1 MAIVLRLEKRKLPK
15 KVKEIFEKAE
25 NNQSEIIV
33 PAMVFAERAYLSEK
47 NRIETNL
54 EEVKS
59 YLKNHT
65 HIHESALTLEN
76 VISAFVIDDIPE
88 LHDRLIAAVALQLSI
103 KIITNDPDIQ
113 KSSYL
118 KSIWK

>member
-1 MAIVLRLEKRKLPK
+1 LNKHVTDTMAIVLRLEKRKLPK

-33 PAMVFAERAYLSEK
+33 PAMVFAEIAYLSEK

-65 HIHESALTLEN
+65 QIHERRESPF
-76 VISAFVIDDIPE
+76 ISRI
-88 LHDRLIAAVALQLSI
+88 
-103 KIITNDPDIQ
+103 
-113 KSSYL
+113 
-118 KSIWK
+118 

>member
-33 PAMVFAERAYLSEK
+33 PAMVFAEIAYLSEK

-113 KSSYL
+113 KSSYV